1 MKSRFWSFCL
11 VLWSAVCFGFLTF
24 SAVQAEEATELGEIV
39 VTATRTPEPV
49 EKIASSV
56 TVITAKE
63 LKEQGIETL
72 TDALREALGVAI
84 LQNGFGGTA
93 SISVRGADNGQTVVL
108 IDGVPV
114 YDPSGLGKGDFS
126 WMLPHLSVD
135 QIDRIE
141 IVRGP
146 QSVLYGSNAM
156 AGAINII
163 TKRAKKTG
171 GEIYGEFG
179 SYTTF
184 QEGLSLYRLTENTDL
199 AFSFS
204 KKDSKGISKT
214 VSEPDR
220 DAYHNGNLN
229 LSLDHAFSEKVKGG
243 ASLLVSAASHEL
255 DGWNYK
261 SDTRIG
267 FFKSYLDWQVSENLA
282 SHLDLAFT
290 NSKREYDEGSGGEYK
305 GRLFR
310 LSWQNDY
317 QLTDFARVIAGLDWQ
332 KEWADIT
339 SPWGSPFDKNAYEW
353 APFAELAL
361 GGEKW
366 VANLGLR
373 YTKHETA
380 GDKVTYRVAGAVF
393 PVEAI
398 KLHASYGT
406 GFRTPGLYQLYDPS
420 YGNKNLKPEESW
432 GYDAG
437 ITFYAWDKKAS
448 FDVTY
453 FYNKFKNLID
463 WVSTGMWTGQYQNVS
478 GWSKTYGVEF
488 SSTVKPISWL
498 SIKASY
504 QTLSAKDDK
513 GQHLLRKPRQ
523 KANFV
528 ATIYCPDNKGSISF
542 RGLYV
547 GKYKDFDWNTY
558 QEVQMDS
565 YFVAYLN
572 ARLNLR
578 ENLTL
583 TGRIDNLFDKDYQ
596 EIYDYKTPGRSVYVG
611 LEYRW

>member
-1 MKSRFWSFCL
+1 MKSRLWSFCL
-11 VLWSAVCFGFLTF
+11 VLWFAVCGVFLAF
-24 SAVQAEEATELGEIV
+24 SGAHAEEAAELGEVI

-56 TVITAKE
+56 TVITAEE
-63 LKEQGIETL
+63 LKEQGIESL
-72 TDALREALGVAI
+72 ADALREALGVQI

-163 TKRAKKTG
+163 TKKARRSG
-171 GEIYGEFG
+171 GEVYGEYG

-184 QEGLSLYRLTENTDL
+184 REGLSLYRLTEKTDL

-229 LSLDHAFSEKVKGG
+229 LSVNHAFSEKVKGG

-255 DGWNYK
+255 D
-261 SDTRIG
+261 DTWSGLDKKQNDQLG
-267 FFKSYLDWQVSENLA
+267 FIKSYITWKTTEKFKQNF
-282 SHLDLAFT
+282 DLAYT
-290 NSKREYDEGSGGEYK
+290 TSKRKINEGARGKYK
-305 GRLFR
+305 GRLLR
-310 LSWQNDY
+310 LSWQGNY
-317 QLTDFARVIAGLDWQ
+317 QVNEIAKVIAGLDWQ

-339 SPWGSPFDKNAYEW
+339 SPFGDLDKSAHEW
-353 APFAELAL
+353 APFAQLAFA
-361 GGEKW
+361 GDKW

-380 GDKVTYRVAGAVF
+380 GSKVTYRVAGAVF
-393 PVEAI
+393 PIEAVKI
-398 KLHASYGT
+398 HASYGT
-406 GFRTPGLYQLYDPS
+406 GFRTPGLYQLYDPTS
-420 YGNKNLKPEESW
+420 GNQDLKPEKSW

-437 ITFYAWDKKAS
+437 VTFYAWDRKAS

-453 FYNKFKNLID
+453 FYNKFK
-463 WVSTGMWTGQYQNVS
+463 
-478 GWSKTYGVEF
+478 
-488 SSTVKPISWL
+488 
-498 SIKASY
+498 
-504 QTLSAKDDK
+504 
-513 GQHLLRKPRQ
+513 
-523 KANFV
+523 
-528 ATIYCPDNKGSISF
+528 
-542 RGLYV
+542 
-547 GKYKDFDWNTY
+547 
-558 QEVQMDS
+558 
-565 YFVAYLN
+565 
-572 ARLNLR
+572 
-578 ENLTL
+578 
-583 TGRIDNLFDKDYQ
+583 
-596 EIYDYKTPGRSVYVG
+596 
-611 LEYRW
+611 